1 MKNENALNSFRNFVK
16 QAAKVLL
23 PVAAAI
29 CYALFALTFIYA
41 IVFAAAWKSAMA
53 FFLSAAISFIAAGL
67 AVFATVA
74 AYRLI
79 NGIPKEQPQ
88 PQEGTVENADKKQL
102 VARFFLKNGG
112 YIPLVLAV
120 ICVVAVAALG
130 GIDSENWV
138 KERAAYCASVGYLAE
153 TDTRLTGFQRE
164 YYVLDDENTPEDESE
179 LVVIDKLRI
188 DADGRTAVIRYAETD
203 GDRIT
208 VETRVRYENEYVMT
222 VENGILAV
230 TLTPAP
236 ELTRTIDK
244 MLAPMFA
251 PSAAEKQ
258 FIITVPPAYK
268 DSITVETVAGET
280 IFARE

>member
-1 MKNENALNSFRNFVK
+1 
-16 QAAKVLL
+16 
-23 PVAAAI
+23 
-29 CYALFALTFIYA
+29 
-41 IVFAAAWKSAMA
+41 MA

-88 PQEGTVENADKKQL
+88 PQEGTVENADKKQI
-102 VARFFLKNGG
+102 VARFLLRNGG
-112 YIPLVLAV
+112 YIPLALAV

-236 ELTRTIDK
+236 ELTRAIDK